1 MFFQLDAAS
10 ESRVL
15 TPAAQIL
22 QTAIG
27 DLDLLEMLQV
37 RVWVDLG
44 ILNLLLEFESML
56 DLVEGSSGR
65 G

>member
-37 RVWVDLG
+37 PVWVDLG
-44 ILNLLLEFESML
+44 VVNFLL
-56 DLVEGSSGR
+56 
-65 G
+65 

>member
-1 MFFQLDAAS
+1 MFFQLNATS
-10 ESRVL
+10 ESRVF

-44 ILNLLLEFESML
+44 IVNLLLEFESML

>member
-10 ESRVL
+10 ESGVL

-37 RVWVDLG
+37 RVWIDLG
-44 ILNLLLEFESML
+44 VVNLLLKFESIF
-56 DLVEGSSGR
+56 DLVEGGSGR